1 MKVGILGLAGAG
13 KDTFANMLLE
23 HLPDFKIDRYARP
36 LKELTCRI
44 FGLTMDEIE
53 HRLIKEKPKQV
64 SRDVM
69 VHEVFETLSKVLKF
83 TDEEMD
89 KASELF
95 FEHFQ
100 SARAMSPR
108 EFQQIFGTDVV
119 RAVKPTAWV
128 DRLHSVQGNLIV
140 PDVRFDNELCFVNYL
155 VQRYDDVPR
164 PTHSSEHLAWD
175 LEYMEDY
182 WLQHDEPIY
191 QIFNQSGYSLD
202 DLRTQAKR
210 TAQFISKQL

>member
-44 FGLTMDEIE
+44 FGLTMEEVED
-53 HRLIKEKPKQV
+53 RVIKEKPVQV

-69 VHEVFETLSKVLKF
+69 VQEVFGTLSGVLHF
-83 TDEEMD
+83 TDEELD

-140 PDVRFDNELCFVNYL
+140 PDVRFENELCDYNIL
-155 VQRYDDVPR
+155 VMGVTGVTR
-164 PTHSSEHLAWD
+164 PVHASEHFAWELEYGVLPLPKGMRLVDNDPDYTSLEHLAD
-175 LEYMEDY
+175 VA
-182 WLQHDEPIY
+182 
-191 QIFNQSGYSLD
+191 
-202 DLRTQAKR
+202 RC
-210 TAQFISKQL
+210 TAEHLPKQL